1 MSMDKNL
8 TAIEIVGVAARAEVD
23 AHEFYTEM
31 SKRIKNRLVKE
42 RILTLAAEEHR
53 HERILKNLLK
63 QWTGEDDPPIP
74 KESLYP
80 ISELINEGMSH
91 ELVLEKAIELERAA
105 AKRYIEAS
113 RAAQEDS
120 GRRQLEY
127 LSEFERTH
135 ERILVSELEALRK
148 DKDWF
153 EEETFPG
160 SDRPVHLGP

>member
-1 MSMDKNL
+1 MSIEKSL
-8 TAIEIVGVAARAEVD
+8 SAIEIVGVAARAEID
-23 AHEFYTEM
+23 AHKFYVEM
-31 SKRIKNRLVKE
+31 AKRIRNKIVKE
-42 RILTLAAEEHR
+42 RILTLAAEEQR

-63 QWTGEDDPPIP
+63 KWTGEDDPPIP
-74 KESLYP
+74 TQGPFKIEEM
-80 ISELINEGMSH
+80 IGADMSH
-91 ELVLEKAIELERAA
+91 EKVLETAIELERQA

-113 RAAQEDS
+113 RVARDDS

-135 ERILVSELEALRK
+135 ERILVSELEALKK

-153 EEETFPG
+153 EEDTFPG

>member
-1 MSMDKNL
+1 MSIEKNL
-8 TAIEIVGVAARAEVD
+8 TAIEIVGVAARAEID
-23 AHEFYTEM
+23 AHQFYMEM
-31 SKRIKNRLVKE
+31 AKRIKNRIVKE
-42 RILTLAAEEHR
+42 RMLTLAAEEQR

-63 QWTGEDDPPIP
+63 QWTGEDNPPIP
-74 KESLYP
+74 EKGPFQLG
-80 ISELINEGMSH
+80 ELINDDMSH
-91 ELVLEKAIELERAA
+91 EKVLETAIELERAA

-113 RAAQEDS
+113 RVAQDDS

-135 ERILVSELEALRK
+135 ERILVSELEALKK